1 MKFMGRRFA
10 GALCA
15 TAALAAGSAPGQD
28 ATFTVKM
35 MTPETALKAAQAAL
49 KRCRDDGYQVTVAVV
64 DRSGVTQV
72 VLRDR
77 FAGPHTVDMAVD
89 KAWTAVTFRTPTG
102 EIAKATGPGMAQ
114 SGIRN
119 RPRVAAVAGGLLIES
134 GGALVGGIG
143 VSGAPR
149 GDLDDVCATVGIA
162 AIRDSLEF

>member
-1 MKFMGRRFA
+1 MKVMARWFA
-10 GALCA
+10 GAVCA

-35 MTPETALKAAQAAL
+35 MTPEAALKAAQAAL

-64 DRSGVTQV
+64 DRSGLTQV

-77 FAGPHTVDMAVD
+77 FAGPHTVEMAVD
-89 KAWTAVTFRTPTG
+89 KAWTAVSFRTPTG
-102 EIAKATGPGMAQ
+102 DFAKATQPGSPQ
-114 SGIRN
+114 SAIRH

-143 VSGAPR
+143 VSGAPG
-149 GDLDDVCATVGIA
+149 GDRDEVCARAGLD